1 MNMKESVKN
10 YLIEQLASD
19 DPALLAEVYGE
30 FLRGFQKNLSA
41 AHDAL
46 NTGDFAALTHAA
58 HTLKGDAAIVG
69 ENRLR
74 ELALGLEQKAKLND
88 SAGCRPVF
96 AELKKEFSVCR

>member
-46 NTGDFAALTHAA
+46 NTGCLLYTS
-58 HTLKGDAAIVG
+58 DAAD
-69 ENRLR
+69 E
-74 ELALGLEQKAKLND
+74 
-88 SAGCRPVF
+88 
-96 AELKKEFSVCR
+96 